1 VAPDRIAAEQRTAV
15 GVGRQGLIEDLI
27 LLSILMVLAGCGLV
41 YEFLLSHY
49 AARVLGATEVAIF
62 GVFTIMIASMGI
74 GAFLAQRVACPFT
87 GFAWLEWVIGVLGA
101 VAILVTAAAI
111 TATYVLPNLIAY
123 TYGVV
128 DVHPEGSV
136 VHALQQVATSLP
148 YVMAFLL
155 GCLIGAEIPLIA
167 RVREQVHAK
176 RLQHNTGTL
185 YGIDYIGAGIGALL
199 FVFFLL
205 RMEASLAAAIVAS
218 VNLVMGLV
226 FFLRYRQRIRAWW
239 WLLSGHLVA
248 GAVVVT
254 VALAGPAWQVEMEDM
269 LYKDQVIYS
278 SHTPFQRFVVTRR
291 IMDPAK
297 PPVYALFINGHAQFS
312 SRDERLY
319 HAMLTY
325 PAMAAS
331 ARHERVLIVG
341 GGDGLALRD
350 VLRWDPKQV
359 TLIDLDRQIIDFFT
373 QPKTVDG
380 RVINTP
386 LLALNRH
393 SFRDPRVH
401 VLIGDAFNRVD
412 ELLTGEQRFDTII
425 IDLPDPNHPD
435 LGKLY
440 STRFYAK
447 LYQLLAGDGALVTQS
462 TSPYHARRTFISI
475 GKTLKAAGFSSVEQY
490 HANVPTF
497 GEWGWTIAV
506 PHGRSASDRLR
517 EFAHLPVDDGWTTRE
532 WLLGAFAFPKGFFD
546 ASEQVAINRL
556 DSNVLYD
563 YYRDDWRAE
572 NDF

>member
-1 VAPDRIAAEQRTAV
+1 MASETANSER
-15 GVGRQGLIEDLI
+15 GSLRLGRSGWVEDAI
-27 LLSILMVLAGCGLV
+27 LLSIMMVLAGCGLI

-49 AARVLGATEVAIF
+49 AARVLGATEIAIF
-62 GVFTIMIASMGI
+62 GVFTVMIASMGI
-74 GAFLAQRVACPFT
+74 GAFFAQRVRCPFS
-87 GFAWLEWVIGVLGA
+87 GFAWLEWGIGVLGA
-101 VAILVTAAAI
+101 IAILLTAAVI
-111 TATYVLPNLIAY
+111 TATYVLPNVIAF

-128 DVHPEGSV
+128 DVHPEGGV
-136 VHALQQVATSLP
+136 VRALQGLATSLP

-167 RVREQVHAK
+167 RVREQLHTQPL
-176 RLQHNTGTL
+176 RHNTGTL
-185 YGIDYIGAGIGALL
+185 YGVDYIGAGIGALL

-205 RMEASLAAAIVAS
+205 RMEVSTAAAIVAA
-218 VNLVMGLV
+218 VNLTVGLV
-226 FFLRYRQRIRAWW
+226 FFLRYRHRIRAWW
-239 WLLSGHLVA
+239 WLLSGHLLA
-248 GAVVVT
+248 GGVITV
-254 VALAGPAWQVEMEDM
+254 VALAGPAWQADMEDM
-269 LYKDQVIYS
+269 LYKDQVIYRG
-278 SHTPFQRFVVTRR
+278 HTPFQRFVVTRR

-312 SRDERLY
+312 SRDERIY

-331 ARHERVLIVG
+331 ARHDRILIIG

-350 VLRWDPKQV
+350 VLRWDPEHV
-359 TLIDLDRQIIDFFT
+359 TLIDLDHKIVDFFT
-373 QPKTVDG
+373 EPKSVDG
-380 RVINTP
+380 RVINEP
-386 LLALNRH
+386 LLVLNRRAF
-393 SFRDPRVH
+393 SDPRAE

-412 ELLTGEQRFDTII
+412 ELLSAEQRFDTII

-447 LYQLLAGDGALVTQS
+447 LYQLLSGDGALVTQS

-475 GKTLKAAGFSSVEQY
+475 GKTLKASGFASVEQY

-506 PHGRSASDRLR
+506 PMGRPASARVR
-517 EFAHLPVDDGWTTRE
+517 ELTSLPVDDGWTTRD

-546 ASEQVAINRL
+546 GNGQIEINRL

-563 YYRDDWRAE
+563 YYHDDWRAE